1 MQKSIRGMNK
11 NRPRAIIKLADR
23 GAVYFW
29 LNSPK
34 DLRKIYKKFFA
45 LAGRPNDKSIHR
57 YIDKHTSPIYL
68 LDKAVING

>member
-11 NRPRAIIKLADR
+11 NKSRAIIKLADR
-23 GAVYFW
+23 GAVCFW

-45 LAGRPNDKSIHR
+45 LAGHPNDKSIQR

-68 LDKAVING
+68 LDKAIVNG